1 MMRPMLLY
9 MQENK
14 ELELS
19 KNAAIAAGKPE
30 WNGEGLPPV
39 GCECEFKANDGGWG
53 IGTVLCVGKSRIF
66 WLCHEDGDEY
76 TSEVNPQEFRPIR
89 SEADKKRDEVTQ
101 SILDILNDYDFELVH
116 IRSDQ
121 KRIATDIV
129 ERITSGIV
137 PHIRID

>member
-1 MMRPMLLY
+1 MRPMLLY